1 MNYNKPRLF
10 LVSLLALATAG
21 IHFAIRSSVAQAIQ
35 ADYFDPIDKL
45 KSAEMIGA
53 VERASAR

>member
-21 IHFAIRSSVAQAIQ
+21 IHFAIRSSVVNVGL
-35 ADYFDPIDKL
+35 FRPR
-45 KSAEMIGA
+45 S
-53 VERASAR
+53 S